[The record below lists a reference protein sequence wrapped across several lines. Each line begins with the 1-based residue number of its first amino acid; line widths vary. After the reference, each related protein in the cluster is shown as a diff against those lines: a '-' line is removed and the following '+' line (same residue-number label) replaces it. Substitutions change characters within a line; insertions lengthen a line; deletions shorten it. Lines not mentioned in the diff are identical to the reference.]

1 MGDCVVKRVQVLL
14 ACYNGGPYL
23 SRQLATLREQDDPCF
38 SVLMQDDGSSD
49 DTASLL
55 REAAGED
62 ERFHLAGENG
72 RHLGAVGNFWS
83 LLRQSDGELI
93 ALCDQDDEWA
103 SCRLSRCREAMAQA
117 EARYGADTPL
127 LVHSDCRLI
136 DGDGA
141 LLAESFFRRQGWD
154 PAAVALPRLLVQ
166 NNVTGCTLMMNA
178 PLRRLALQYGDPSKM
193 YMHDWF
199 LALTAAAFGRIV
211 FIPEP
216 LVSYRQHGGN
226 VMGASAA
233 GQVRRGAR
241 ALSQWEKGK
250 ARIALTYDHTRAF
263 REACGDALPDAAR
276 RCIDGYLAT
285 QPMGKV
291 RRVLAVRRGGYTMQS
306 PITRA
311 GQLLFG

>member
-23 SRQLATLREQDDPCF
+23 PRQLATLREQDDPCF

-49 DTASLL
+49 GTPSLL
-55 REAAGED
+55 REVAGED
-62 ERFHLAGENG
+62 ERFHLAEENG
-72 RHLGAVGNFWS
+72 HRLGAIGNFWS

-93 ALCDQDDEWA
+93 ALCDQDDEWN
-103 SCRLSRCREAMAQA
+103 SCRLSRCREALDQA

-141 LLAESFFRRQGWD
+141 PLAESFFRRQGWD
-154 PAAVALPRLLVQ
+154 PAATALSRLLVQ

-178 PLRRLALQYGDPSKM
+178 PLRRLALQHGDPAKM

-199 LALTAAAFGRIV
+199 LALTAAAFGQIV
-211 FIPEP
+211 FIPAP
-216 LVSYRQHGGN
+216 LVRYRQHGRN
-226 VMGASAA
+226 VMGASAT
-233 GQVRRGAR
+233 GQLGRGAR

-250 ARIALTYDHTRAF
+250 ARIALTYDHALAF
-263 REACGDALPDAAR
+263 REALGDALPDAAC

-285 QPMGKV
+285 RSMGKL
-291 RRVLAVRRGGYTMQS
+291 RRVLAVRREGYTMQS

>member
-1 MGDCVVKRVQVLL
+1 MGDRVVKHVQVLL

-23 SRQLATLREQDDPCF
+23 SRQLATLRAQDDPCF

-55 REAAGED
+55 REVAGED

-103 SCRLSRCREAMAQA
+103 PGRLSRCREALERA
-117 EARYGADTPL
+117 EDLYGADTPL

-154 PAAVALPRLLVQ
+154 PDATTLPRLLVQ

-178 PLRRLALQYGDPSKM
+178 PLRRLALQHGDPGRM

-216 LVSYRQHGGN
+216 LVSYRQHGRN

-233 GQVRRGAR
+233 GQVRRGVR

-250 ARIALTYDHTRAF
+250 ARIDLTYDHTSAF

-285 QPMGKV
+285 QPMGKL

-306 PITRA
+306 PVTRA
-311 GQLLFG
+311 GQILFG

>member
-1 MGDCVVKRVQVLL
+1 MKRVQVLL

-23 SRQLATLREQDDPCF
+23 PRQLATLREQDDPCF

-49 DTASLL
+49 GTPSLL
-55 REAAGED
+55 REVAGED
-62 ERFHLAGENG
+62 ERFHLAEENG
-72 RHLGAVGNFWS
+72 HRLGAIGNFWS

-93 ALCDQDDEWA
+93 ALCDQDDEWN
-103 SCRLSRCREAMAQA
+103 SCRLSRCREALDQA

-141 LLAESFFRRQGWD
+141 PLAESFFRRQGWD
-154 PAAVALPRLLVQ
+154 PAATALSRLLVQ

-178 PLRRLALQYGDPSKM
+178 PLRRLALQHGDPAKM

-199 LALTAAAFGRIV
+199 LALTAAAFGQIV
-211 FIPEP
+211 FIPAP
-216 LVSYRQHGGN
+216 LVRYRQHGRN
-226 VMGASAA
+226 VMGASAT
-233 GQVRRGAR
+233 GQLGRGAR

-250 ARIALTYDHTRAF
+250 ARIALTYDHALAF
-263 REACGDALPDAAR
+263 REAFGDALPDAAC

-285 QPMGKV
+285 RSMGKL
-291 RRVLAVRRGGYTMQS
+291 RRVLAVRREGYTMQS

>member
-1 MGDCVVKRVQVLL
+1 MGDRVVKHVQVLL

-23 SRQLATLREQDDPCF
+23 SRQLATLRGQDAPCF

-103 SCRLSRCREAMAQA
+103 PSRLSRCREALERA
-117 EARYGADTPL
+117 EALYGADTPL

-154 PAAVALPRLLVQ
+154 PDATTLPRLLVQ

-178 PLRRLALQYGDPSKM
+178 PLRRLALQHGAPGRM

-216 LVSYRQHGGN
+216 LVSYRQHGRN

-233 GQVRRGAR
+233 GQVRRGVR

-250 ARIALTYDHTRAF
+250 ARIALTYDHARAF

-291 RRVLAVRRGGYTMQS
+291 HRVLAVRRGGYTMQS
-306 PITRA
+306 PVTRA

>member
-14 ACYNGGPYL
+14 ACYNGGLYL
-23 SRQLATLREQDDPCF
+23 PRQLATLREQDDPCF

-49 DTASLL
+49 GTPSLL
-55 REAAGED
+55 REVAGED
-62 ERFHLAGENG
+62 ERFHLAEENG
-72 RHLGAVGNFWS
+72 HRLGAIGNFWS

-93 ALCDQDDEWA
+93 ALCDQDDEWN
-103 SCRLSRCREAMAQA
+103 SCRLSRCREALDQA

-141 LLAESFFRRQGWD
+141 PLAESFFRRQGWD
-154 PAAVALPRLLVQ
+154 PAATALSRLLVQ

-178 PLRRLALQYGDPSKM
+178 PLRRLALQHGDPAKM

-199 LALTAAAFGRIV
+199 LALTAAAFGQIV
-211 FIPEP
+211 FIPAP
-216 LVSYRQHGGN
+216 LVRYRQHGRN
-226 VMGASAA
+226 VMGASAT
-233 GQVRRGAR
+233 GQLGRGAR

-250 ARIALTYDHTRAF
+250 ARIALTYDHALAF
-263 REACGDALPDAAR
+263 REAFGDALPDAAC

-285 QPMGKV
+285 RSMGKL
-291 RRVLAVRRGGYTMQS
+291 RRVLSVRWGGYTMQS

>member
-14 ACYNGGPYL
+14 ACYNGRPYL
-23 SRQLATLREQDDPCF
+23 PRQLATLREQDDPCF

-49 DTASLL
+49 GTPSLL
-55 REAAGED
+55 REVAGED
-62 ERFHLAGENG
+62 ERFHLAEENG
-72 RHLGAVGNFWS
+72 HRLGAIGNFWS

-93 ALCDQDDEWA
+93 ALCDQDDEWN
-103 SCRLSRCREAMAQA
+103 SCRLSRCREAMVQA

-141 LLAESFFRRQGWD
+141 PLAESFFRRQGWD
-154 PAAVALPRLLVQ
+154 PAATALSRLLVQ

-178 PLRRLALQYGDPSKM
+178 PLRRLALQHGDPAKM

-199 LALTAAAFGRIV
+199 LALTAAAFGQIV
-211 FIPEP
+211 FIPAP
-216 LVSYRQHGGN
+216 LVRYRQHGRN
-226 VMGASAA
+226 VMGASAT
-233 GQVRRGAR
+233 GQLGRGAR

-250 ARIALTYDHTRAF
+250 ARIALTYDHALAF
-263 REACGDALPDAAR
+263 REAFGDALPDAAC

-285 QPMGKV
+285 RSMGKL
-291 RRVLAVRRGGYTMQS
+291 RRVLSVRWGGYTMQS

>member
-1 MGDCVVKRVQVLL
+1 MGDRVVKHVQVLL
-14 ACYNGGPYL
+14 ACYHGGPYL
-23 SRQLATLREQDDPCF
+23 SRQLATLRGQDDPCF

-55 REAAGED
+55 REVAGED
-62 ERFHLAGENG
+62 GRFHLAGENG

-103 SCRLSRCREAMAQA
+103 PSRLSRCREALERA
-117 EARYGADTPL
+117 EALYGADTPL

-154 PAAVALPRLLVQ
+154 PDATTLPRLLVQ

-178 PLRRLALQYGDPSKM
+178 PLRRQALQHGDPGRM

-216 LVSYRQHGGN
+216 LVSYRQHGSN

-233 GQVRRGAR
+233 GQVRRGVR

-263 REACGDALPDAAR
+263 REACGDALPDVAR

-285 QPMGKV
+285 QPMGKL

-306 PITRA
+306 PVTRA

>member
-23 SRQLATLREQDDPCF
+23 PRQLATLREQDDPCF

-93 ALCDQDDEWA
+93 ALCDQDDEWEP
-103 SCRLSRCREAMAQA
+103 SRLSRCRQALEQA
-117 EARYGADTPL
+117 EARWGADTPL
-127 LVHSDCRLI
+127 LVHSDCRLV
-136 DGDGA
+136 DAEGH
-141 LLAESFFRRQGWD
+141 LLQESFFRHQGWD
-154 PAAVALPRLLVQ
+154 PAAVTLPRLMVQ

-178 PLRRLALQYGDPSKM
+178 PLRRLALQYGRPSEM

-199 LALTAAAFGRIV
+199 LALTAAAFGQIV

-216 LVSYRQHGGN
+216 LVSYRQHGSN
-226 VMGASAA
+226 VMGASAS
-233 GQVRRGAR
+233 GQVLRGAQ
-241 ALSQWEKGK
+241 ALSQWEKAR
-250 ARIALTYDHTRAF
+250 ARITLTYDHAQAF
-263 REACGDALPDAAR
+263 RDMYGEALPDAAR
-276 RCIDGYLAT
+276 LCIDTYLST
-285 QPMGKV
+285 RKLCKL

-306 PITRA
+306 PVTRA

>member
-49 DTASLL
+49 GTPFLL
-55 REAAGED
+55 QEAAGED
-62 ERFHLAGENG
+62 ERFHLTEENG
-72 RHLGAVGNFWS
+72 QRLGAVGNFWS

-93 ALCDQDDEWA
+93 ALCDQDDEWD
-103 SCRLSRCREAMAQA
+103 SCRLSRCREALDQA

-141 LLAESFFRRQGWD
+141 PLAESFFRRQGWD
-154 PAAVALPRLLVQ
+154 PAATALSRLLVQ

-178 PLRRLALQYGDPSKM
+178 PLRRLALQHGDPAKM

-199 LALTAAAFGRIV
+199 LALTAAAFGQIV
-211 FIPEP
+211 FIPDP
-216 LVSYRQHGGN
+216 LVRYRQHGRN
-226 VMGASAA
+226 VMGASAT
-233 GQVRRGAR
+233 GQLGRGAR

-250 ARIALTYDHTRAF
+250 ARIALTYDHALAF
-263 REACGDALPDAAR
+263 REAFGDALPDAAC

-285 QPMGKV
+285 RSMDKL

>member
-1 MGDCVVKRVQVLL
+1 MKRVQVLL
-14 ACYNGGPYL
+14 ACYNGGLYL
-23 SRQLATLREQDDPCF
+23 PRQLATLREQDDPCF

-49 DTASLL
+49 GTPSLL
-55 REAAGED
+55 REVAGED
-62 ERFHLAGENG
+62 ERFHLAEENG
-72 RHLGAVGNFWS
+72 HRLGAIGNFWS

-93 ALCDQDDEWA
+93 ALCDQDDEWN
-103 SCRLSRCREAMAQA
+103 SCRLSRCREALDQA

-141 LLAESFFRRQGWD
+141 PLAESFFRRQGWD
-154 PAAVALPRLLVQ
+154 PAATALSRLLVQ

-178 PLRRLALQYGDPSKM
+178 PLRRLALQHGDPAKM

-199 LALTAAAFGRIV
+199 LALTAAAFGQIV
-211 FIPEP
+211 FIPAP
-216 LVSYRQHGGN
+216 LVRYRQHGRN
-226 VMGASAA
+226 VMGASAT
-233 GQVRRGAR
+233 GQLGRGAR

-250 ARIALTYDHTRAF
+250 ARIALTYDHALAF
-263 REACGDALPDAAR
+263 REAFGDALPDAAC

-285 QPMGKV
+285 RSMGKL
-291 RRVLAVRRGGYTMQS
+291 RRVLSVRWGGYTMQS

>member
-1 MGDCVVKRVQVLL
+1 MGDRVVKHVQVLL
-14 ACYNGGPYL
+14 ACYHGGPYL
-23 SRQLATLREQDDPCF
+23 SRQLATLRGQDDPCF

-55 REAAGED
+55 REVAGED

-103 SCRLSRCREAMAQA
+103 PCRLSRCREALERA
-117 EARYGADTPL
+117 EALYGADTPL

-136 DGDGA
+136 DGDGV

-154 PAAVALPRLLVQ
+154 PDATTLPRLLVQ

-178 PLRRLALQYGDPSKM
+178 PLRRLALQHGDPGRM

-199 LALTAAAFGRIV
+199 LALTAATFGRIV

-216 LVSYRQHGGN
+216 LVSYRQHGSN

-233 GQVRRGAR
+233 GQVRRGVR

-250 ARIALTYDHTRAF
+250 ARIALTYDHARAF

-285 QPMGKV
+285 QPMGKL

-306 PITRA
+306 PVTRA

>member
-23 SRQLATLREQDDPCF
+23 PRQLATLREQDDPCF

-49 DTASLL
+49 GTPSLL
-55 REAAGED
+55 REVAGED
-62 ERFHLAGENG
+62 ERFHLAEENG
-72 RHLGAVGNFWS
+72 HRLGAIGNFWS

-93 ALCDQDDEWA
+93 ALCDQDDEWN
-103 SCRLSRCREAMAQA
+103 SCRLSRCREALDQA

-141 LLAESFFRRQGWD
+141 PLAESFFRRQGWD
-154 PAAVALPRLLVQ
+154 PAATALSRLLVQ

-178 PLRRLALQYGDPSKM
+178 LLRRLALQHGDPAKM

-199 LALTAAAFGRIV
+199 LALTAAAFGQIV
-211 FIPEP
+211 FIPDP
-216 LVSYRQHGGN
+216 LVRYRQHGRN
-226 VMGASAA
+226 VMGASAT
-233 GQVRRGAR
+233 GQLGRGAR

-250 ARIALTYDHTRAF
+250 ARIALTYDHALAF
-263 REACGDALPDAAR
+263 REAFGDALPDAAC

-285 QPMGKV
+285 RSMGKL
-291 RRVLAVRRGGYTMQS
+291 RRVLAVRREGYTMQS

>member
-49 DTASLL
+49 GTPFLL
-55 REAAGED
+55 QEAAGED
-62 ERFHLAGENG
+62 ERFHLTEENG
-72 RHLGAVGNFWS
+72 QRLGAVGNFWS

-93 ALCDQDDEWA
+93 ALCDQDDEWDC
-103 SCRLSRCREAMAQA
+103 CRLSRCREALDQA

-141 LLAESFFRRQGWD
+141 PLAESFFHRQGWD
-154 PAAVALPRLLVQ
+154 PAATALSRLLVQ

-178 PLRRLALQYGDPSKM
+178 PLRRLALQHGDPAKM

-199 LALTAAAFGRIV
+199 LALTAAAFGQIV
-211 FIPEP
+211 FIPDP
-216 LVSYRQHGGN
+216 LVRYRQHGRN
-226 VMGASAA
+226 VMGASAT
-233 GQVRRGAR
+233 GQLGRGAR

-250 ARIALTYDHTRAF
+250 ARIALTYDHALAF
-263 REACGDALPDAAR
+263 REAFGDALPDAAC

-285 QPMGKV
+285 RSMDKL

-306 PITRA
+306 PITQA

>member
-14 ACYNGGPYL
+14 ACYNGGLYL
-23 SRQLATLREQDDPCF
+23 PRQLATLRGQDDPCF
-38 SVLMQDDGSSD
+38 FVLMQDDGSSD
-49 DTASLL
+49 GTPFLL
-55 REAAGED
+55 QEAAGED
-62 ERFHLAGENG
+62 ERFHLTEENG
-72 RHLGAVGNFWS
+72 QRLGAVGNFWS

-103 SCRLSRCREAMAQA
+103 SCRLSRCREALAQA
-117 EARYGADTPL
+117 ETLYGADTPL

-141 LLAESFFRRQGWD
+141 PLAESFFRRQGWD
-154 PAAVALPRLLVQ
+154 PAATALSRLLVQ

-178 PLRRLALQYGDPSKM
+178 PLRRLALQHGDPAKM

-216 LVSYRQHGGN
+216 LVSYRQQGGN

-263 REACGDALPDAAR
+263 REACGDALPDVAR

-285 QPMGKV
+285 RPMGKV

>member
-1 MGDCVVKRVQVLL
+1 MGDRVVKRVQVLL

-55 REAAGED
+55 REVAGED
-62 ERFHLAGENG
+62 GRFHLAGENG

-103 SCRLSRCREAMAQA
+103 PSRLSRCREALERA
-117 EARYGADTPL
+117 EALYGADTPL

-154 PAAVALPRLLVQ
+154 PDATTLPRLLVQ

-178 PLRRLALQYGDPSKM
+178 PLRRQALQHGDPGRM

-216 LVSYRQHGGN
+216 LVSYRQHGSN

-233 GQVRRGAR
+233 GQVRRGVR

-263 REACGDALPDAAR
+263 REACGDALPDVAR

-285 QPMGKV
+285 QPMGKL

>member
-1 MGDCVVKRVQVLL
+1 MGDRVVKHVQVLL
-14 ACYNGGPYL
+14 ACYHGGPYL
-23 SRQLATLREQDDPCF
+23 SRQLATLRGQDDPCL

-55 REAAGED
+55 REVAGED
-62 ERFHLAGENG
+62 GRFHLAGENG

-103 SCRLSRCREAMAQA
+103 PSRLSRCREALERA
-117 EARYGADTPL
+117 EALYGADTPL

-154 PAAVALPRLLVQ
+154 PDATTLPRLLVQ

-178 PLRRLALQYGDPSKM
+178 PLRRQALQHGDPGRM

-216 LVSYRQHGGN
+216 LVSYRQHGSN

-233 GQVRRGAR
+233 GQVRRGVR
-241 ALSQWEKGK
+241 ALSQWVKGK
-250 ARIALTYDHTRAF
+250 ARITLTYDHTRAF
-263 REACGDALPDAAR
+263 REACGDALPDVAR

-285 QPMGKV
+285 QPMGKL

-306 PITRA
+306 PVTRA

>member
-23 SRQLATLREQDDPCF
+23 SRQLATLREQDDPWF

-49 DTASLL
+49 GTPFLL

-62 ERFHLAGENG
+62 ERFHLAEENG
-72 RHLGAVGNFWS
+72 QRLGAVGNFWS

-93 ALCDQDDEWA
+93 ALCDQDDEWN
-103 SCRLSRCREAMAQA
+103 SCRLSRCREALDQA

-141 LLAESFFRRQGWD
+141 PLAESFFRRQGWD
-154 PAAVALPRLLVQ
+154 PAATALSRLLVQ

-178 PLRRLALQYGDPSKM
+178 PLRRLALQHGDPAKM

-199 LALTAAAFGRIV
+199 LALTAAAFGQIV
-211 FIPEP
+211 FIPDP
-216 LVSYRQHGGN
+216 LVRYR
-226 VMGASAA
+226 
-233 GQVRRGAR
+233 
-241 ALSQWEKGK
+241 
-250 ARIALTYDHTRAF
+250 
-263 REACGDALPDAAR
+263 
-276 RCIDGYLAT
+276 
-285 QPMGKV
+285 
-291 RRVLAVRRGGYTMQS
+291 
-306 PITRA
+306 
-311 GQLLFG
+311 